1 MQLKIRKPQ
10 KTSDTSLIKKS
21 NATVLKKMLRYKYF
35 YLMALP
41 VVVITFIFYYMPMYG
56 IKFAF
61 TKYGPFAPAKFIGLD
76 NFRTL
81 FKTPQFLSAF
91 RNTITL
97 SLLNLFVGMIVTI
110 VFALLLNEVKNKFA
124 KSFVQTLLYLPHFLS
139 WVVVASIFTIIL
151 SPQDGFINQLLVQTG
166 HKPFYFLVSEKWW
179 TPIFVFI
186 ARWKDTGWGTIIYLA
201 ALSGISPELYEA
213 ASIDGA
219 SRLKQ
224 CFHVTIPGIM
234 NTILVI
240 FILDLAKVLNLF
252 DSVFNLM
259 NPLVYS
265 VSDTIQT
272 YTFRVMSQQADY
284 GYTTAVGL
292 FKSVIAL
299 VLVLAANKISKKI
312 KGSSIL

>member
-1 MQLKIRKPQ
+1 M
-10 KTSDTSLIKKS
+10 KTSNSSVIKR
-21 NATVLKKMLRYKYF
+21 MIRYKYF
-35 YLMALP
+35 YLMFLP
-41 VVVITFIFYYMPMYG
+41 VLLITFLFYYMPMYG

-61 TKYGPFAPAKFIGLD
+61 TKYGPFAPAKFIGLE
-76 NFRTL
+76 NFRVL
-81 FKTPQFLSAF
+81 FKTPKFLSAF
-91 RNTITL
+91 SNTISL
-97 SLLNLFVGMIVTI
+97 SLLNLSIGMVVTI
-110 VFALLLNEVKNKFA
+110 IFALLLNELSSKFA

-151 SPQDGFINQLLVQTG
+151 SPQDGFINQILVQLSY
-166 HKPFYFLVSEKWW
+166 KPFYFLVSEKWW
-179 TPIFVFI
+179 TPIFLFI

-213 ASIDGA
+213 AAIDGA
-219 SRLKQ
+219 SRIKQ
-224 CFHVTIPGIM
+224 CIHVTLPGIM
-234 NTILVI
+234 NTILVV

-259 NPLVYS
+259 NPVVYS

-272 YTFRVMSQQADY
+272 YTFRVMQQQADY

-292 FKSVIAL
+292 FKSVVTL
-299 VLVLAANKISKKI
+299 VLVILANQISKKI